1 MKARV
6 SGAVFAASDAAVA
19 TTVSLPRGLERRPQ
33 VMSYVPGFSRSA
45 RVELSPGAMFSRS
58 ATTITPSRISHS
70 SGRSEALWMRKVVR
84 PAGTVSSAG
93 SQVASVT
100 VTAISPGTGSGRL
113 LRAASQKA
121 ASPAATRRPAPARAR
136 LVVRRETGR
145 GVAAMAQVSLS
156 RRLRGG
162 LRAEEEEE
170 RHAEHERPDDDL
182 TEDRGVVIAEE
193 AAQDG
198 AEDAS

>member
-1 MKARV
+1 
-6 SGAVFAASDAAVA
+6 
-19 TTVSLPRGLERRPQ
+19 
-33 VMSYVPGFSRSA
+33 
-45 RVELSPGAMFSRS
+45 MFSRS

-145 GVAAMAQVSLS
+145 GVAAMAQVPCRAVCAAGCG
-156 RRLRGG
+156 RRKKKSDT
-162 LRAEEEEE
+162 
-170 RHAEHERPDDDL
+170 PS
-182 TEDRGVVIAEE
+182 TS
-193 AAQDG
+193 AQTMTSPRTG
-198 AEDAS
+198 AS